1 MRTLE
6 VCGEGVSPV
15 YAGPNLY
22 TDINT
27 GGANMKEKTM
37 ANSEQYRAVLDDL
50 LKQRNQLQFKIG
62 EIDSAVAALR
72 RLMPPEEIIEP
83 KDLQIPMP
91 VSSGKYVGMS
101 NRWAVLNL
109 LCEDAIRPMDT
120 ASIAEALA
128 AGGIVTR
135 GKSLAS
141 NVSAVL
147 SDMAKL
153 RGEVESTD
161 GKWTI
166 TQRGKE
172 SWIHI
177 KASRD
182 NKPSTMLPYRSPT
195 SSGPLSTQ

>member
-1 MRTLE
+1 
-6 VCGEGVSPV
+6 
-15 YAGPNLY
+15 
-22 TDINT
+22 
-27 GGANMKEKTM
+27 MKEKNM
-37 ANSEQYRAVLDDL
+37 ANSEQYRAVLEDL

-62 EIDSAVAALR
+62 EIDSAVAALS
-72 RLMPPEEIIEP
+72 RLMPAEEIVAP
-83 KDLQIPMP
+83 KDLQISMP
-91 VSSGKYVGMS
+91 VGSGRYTGMS

-166 TQRGKE
+166 TPKGRD

-182 NKPSTMLPYRSPT
+182 RQSTIAPYQT
-195 SSGPLSTQ
+195 SIASEQHSTQ